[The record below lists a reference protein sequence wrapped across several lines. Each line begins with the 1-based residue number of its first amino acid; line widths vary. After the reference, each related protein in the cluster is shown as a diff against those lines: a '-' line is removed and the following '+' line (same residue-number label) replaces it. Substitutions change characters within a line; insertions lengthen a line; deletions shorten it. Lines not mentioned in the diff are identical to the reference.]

1 MQIID
6 ISDETKLLN
15 ALQTYASGY
24 FDSFDTTVEETEK
37 SVSCIVNQD
46 TVLTLGF
53 YYKPDYWESRIHIGE
68 TTIFYPSRGK
78 FATMHVFENGIL
90 ITSNRGYTYP
100 VLICKRN
107 NGDTAIVFLSSQ
119 QGGETYVDAC
129 GTGSIKRRYL
139 ATIDRN
145 NGNATE
151 DIDSVV
157 FSSNVTGQV
166 LGYTPFS
173 KYDGITLKDV
183 YIVTDSDFRNKPE
196 PFTYTL
202 NGQTYTGIG
211 GNYFAIKGT

>member
-24 FDSFDTTVEETEK
+24 FDSFDTTVSGTEK

-53 YYKPDYWESRIHIGE
+53 YYNSGWESRFYIDE
-68 TTIFYPSRGK
+68 TAIYYQARGN

-107 NGDTAIVFLSSQ
+107 NGDTAIVLLIQ
-119 QGGETYVDAC
+119 QSDVTYVDSC
-129 GTGSIKRRYL
+129 GTGSARRLYL
-139 ATIDRN
+139 ASINRD
-145 NGNATE
+145 NGNVTE
-151 DIDSVV
+151 DINFIQ

-183 YIVTDSDFRNKPE
+183 YIVTDSDFRNKSE
-196 PFTYTL
+196 PFTYSV
-202 NGQTYTGIG
+202 NGQIYTGIG
-211 GNYFAIKGT
+211 GNYFAVKGT

>member
-24 FDSFDTTVEETEK
+24 FDSFDTTVGETEK

-53 YYKPDYWESRIHIGE
+53 YYKPGYWESRLHIGE
-68 TTIFYPSRGK
+68 TTILYQSRGK

-90 ITSNRGYTYP
+90 LTPNTGYTYP

-107 NGDTAIVFLSSQ
+107 NGDTAVVLLLLQ
-119 QGGETYVDAC
+119 QSDTYVDSVGIA
-129 GTGSIKRRYL
+129 SRRQYI
-139 ATIDRN
+139 ATIDRD
-145 NGNATE
+145 NGNVTE
-151 DIDSVV
+151 DINLVQ
-157 FSSNVTGQV
+157 FSSNAAANV

-196 PFTYTL
+196 PFTYAL

>member
-24 FDSFDTTVEETEK
+24 FDSFDTTVGSTEK

-53 YYKPDYWESRIHIGE
+53 YYKSGGWESRIHIGE
-68 TTIFYPSRGK
+68 TTIFYPSRGS

-107 NGDTAIVFLSSQ
+107 NGDTAIVLFIQPSDV
-119 QGGETYVDAC
+119 TYVDAC

-145 NGNATE
+145 NGNVTE

-183 YIVTDSDFRNKPE
+183 YIVTDSDFRNKSE
-196 PFTYTL
+196 PFTYSL
-202 NGQTYTGIG
+202 NGQTYTGIA
-211 GNYFAIKGT
+211 GNYFAVKGT

>member
-46 TVLTLGF
+46 TVLTLGW
-53 YYKPDYWESRIHIGE
+53 YKPGSWESRLYINE
-68 TTIFYPSRGK
+68 TTIYYPARGT

-107 NGDTAIVFLSSQ
+107 NSDTAIVLLIQ
-119 QGGETYVDAC
+119 QGDVTYVDSV
-129 GTGSIKRRYL
+129 GTGSIRRRYL
-139 ATIDRN
+139 ATIDHG
-145 NGNATE
+145 NGNVTE

-173 KYDGITLKDV
+173 KHDGITLKDV

-196 PFTYTL
+196 PFTYLL
-202 NGQTYTGIG
+202 NGQTYTGIA
-211 GNYFAIKGT
+211 GNYFAVKGN

>member
-24 FDSFDTTVEETEK
+24 FDSFDTTVGNTEK
-37 SVSCIVNQD
+37 SVSCIINQD

-68 TTIFYPSRGK
+68 TTIYYQARAK
-78 FATMHVFENGIL
+78 FATMHVFENGL
-90 ITSNRGYTYP
+90 LLTSRNGYTYP

-107 NGDTAIVFLSSQ
+107 NGDTAIVLLLMEQS
-119 QGGETYVDAC
+119 GTTYVDSVGIA
-129 GTGSIKRRYL
+129 SRSQYI
-139 ATIDRN
+139 ATIDRD
-145 NGNATE
+145 NGNVTE
-151 DIDSVV
+151 DINQVK

-183 YIVTDSDFRNKPE
+183 YVVIDSDFRNKSE
-196 PFTYTL
+196 PFTYLL
-202 NGQTYTGIG
+202 NGQTYTGIA
-211 GNYFAIKGT
+211 GNYFAVKGN